1 MCYNGFIIKKRFA
14 LGGGGVTR
22 NNFVI
27 NVFSIETL
35 VFKIHALKTKLNFF
49 SSFETGFM
57 LVTAFED
64 SVNLKST

>member
-14 LGGGGVTR
+14 LGGGGGGVTR

-27 NVFSIETL
+27 NVFSIQTL
-35 VFKIHALKTKLNFF
+35 VFKIHALRTKLNFF

-57 LVTAFED
+57 LVTAFEN
-64 SVNLKST
+64 SL